1 MPESLK
7 MKTIVCVKWTGAL
20 GDDVEFTDDQRG
32 VDPDYLDFALNEWDA
47 CAIEEALRMRDAADG
62 GEVIVVTVGGED
74 SEKALVRCLAMG
86 ADRAV
91 RVASDDVTLVD
102 PIRLGQLLA
111 AAMQGEQADLV
122 LCGAQSSDA
131 AQGATGSAVA
141 AFLGFP
147 CVAVVTKV
155 EYDGSVGKA
164 RVHREL
170 GGGVV
175 EVVDVRTPAVLTIQ
189 TGINEPRYV
198 TLRAIQQASQAEIR
212 VIDAETVPLRETG
225 YQVRRMF
232 VPPKAQAE
240 LIVGSS
246 EAIAQRITK
255 LIQEARA

>member
-1 MPESLK
+1 MHRSQVRRIQTKRTDTSKTESFTRLWSAAQSIVRRPQPPDPGESE

-47 CAIEEALRMRDAADG
+47 CATEEALRMRDAADG

-131 AQGATGSAVA
+131 AQGATG
-141 AFLGFP
+141 
-147 CVAVVTKV
+147 
-155 EYDGSVGKA
+155 
-164 RVHREL
+164 
-170 GGGVV
+170 
-175 EVVDVRTPAVLTIQ
+175 
-189 TGINEPRYV
+189 
-198 TLRAIQQASQAEIR
+198 
-212 VIDAETVPLRETG
+212 
-225 YQVRRMF
+225 
-232 VPPKAQAE
+232 
-240 LIVGSS
+240 
-246 EAIAQRITK
+246 
-255 LIQEARA
+255 